1 MSDQIVAAKFG
12 AWPKN
17 VTFVQVYPPTEAAN
31 MTEKKEFYA
40 LLAGWVYSDNIPR
53 KQIDH

>member
-31 MTEKKEFYA
+31 MTENKEFYA
-40 LLAGWVYSDNIPR
+40 LLAGWVYTDNIPR